1 MDGDNL
7 KLKYII
13 KKSIRIQMRQC
24 RVVYTRGT
32 NLCKTQW
39 CLYWREALTVFK

>member
-24 RVVYTRGT
+24 RVFLIFSGSKFNSPSTH
-32 NLCKTQW
+32 
-39 CLYWREALTVFK
+39 

>member
-24 RVVYTRGT
+24 RVV
-32 NLCKTQW
+32 
-39 CLYWREALTVFK
+39 LYSVQIFVKRNGVYIGGKH

>member
-24 RVVYTRGT
+24 SEPTP
-32 NLCKTQW
+32 KS
-39 CLYWREALTVFK
+39 

>member
-7 KLKYII
+7 KLKYIM

-24 RVVYTRGT
+24 RVVE
-32 NLCKTQW
+32 
-39 CLYWREALTVFK
+39 LYDGNNSATGATKFYLSIDFDI